1 MTLQIFSQVALT
13 CFDPI
18 ATEEFYTKHFG
29 FKRARVA
36 PLPDGDRIVFI
47 KMSDSAFYLELFKA
61 REERSVPLPT
71 NDGPQ
76 YPSVRHLAF
85 KVDNVDAKLAQMGA
99 DAKITLGPLNFDDY
113 IPGWR
118 TVWIADPDGRIVE
131 ISQGFADQDNPPPL
145 EAELAC
151 RMAQPASV
159 ANIGF

>member
-13 CFDPI
+13 CQDII
-18 ATEEFYTKHFG
+18 ATEKFYTKHFG
-29 FKRARVA
+29 FRRARVA
-36 PLPDGDRIVFI
+36 KLADGNEIVFI
-47 KMSDSAFYLELFKA
+47 KMGDSAFYFELFQA
-61 REERSVPLPT
+61 TEPLPVPPPV

-85 KVDNVDAKLAQMGA
+85 KVESVDAKLTQMGD

-131 ISQGFADQDNPPPL
+131 ISQGFVDEDNPNPL
-145 EAELAC
+145 
-151 RMAQPASV
+151 RP
-159 ANIGF
+159 IT